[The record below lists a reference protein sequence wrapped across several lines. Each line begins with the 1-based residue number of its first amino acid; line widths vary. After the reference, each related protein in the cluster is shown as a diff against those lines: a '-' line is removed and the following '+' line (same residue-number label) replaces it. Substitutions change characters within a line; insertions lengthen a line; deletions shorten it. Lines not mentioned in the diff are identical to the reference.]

1 MLLDTGL
8 EMVLNNKKQIMQWAS
23 THNLN
28 WLIGFHNSVRG
39 LFKDQL
45 QNLEKYENKDKENQ
59 LHRSALYDYDR
70 ILHINTFLMMYSYL
84 EEWLYHCW
92 KTYVPNIDLV
102 TGEGSIGRFKNVVKQ
117 LGVELSSKLWQDLKN
132 DEEVRNCLLHANGR
146 ISLYKGHQKKIRTII
161 EKNPG
166 IKIVKDRVEISN
178 KYLQQFSENISKMMG
193 TLIKQDDQS
202 IY

>member
-1 MLLDTGL
+1 
-8 EMVLNNKKQIMQWAS
+8 MVLNNKNQLMQWAS

-45 QNLEKYENKDKENQ
+45 QNLGKCENKDKENQ

-70 ILHINTFLMMYSYL
+70 LLHINTFLMMYSFL

-102 TGEGSIGRFKNVVKQ
+102 VGEGSIGRFRDVVKQ
-117 LGVELSSKLWQDLKN
+117 LGVDLSLKLWQDFKN

-146 ISLYKGHQKKIRTII
+146 ISLLKDSQKIRTIS
-161 EKNPG
+161 EKKSSG
-166 IKIVKDRVEISN
+166 LKIVKDRVEISS
-178 KYLQQFSENISKMMG
+178 KYLQRFNENISNMMDIM
-193 TLIKQDDQS
+193 IKQDEQS
-202 IY
+202 INR